1 MKCGDYFCKTR
12 RAWPCNP
19 KVESL
24 NLLFFFY
31 FGIIYLLLHAIFK
44 ININWNVM
52 VKAPAAWEGKR
63 LQKMSEER
71 CILQG
76 AANEMNDLQSVV
88 RRANCEWREGV
99 QHGSLRHESGCK
111 LCCKCGKK
119 PPTFPQRGKAKMHA
133 TRYTTR
139 VHFCCKFLLQEK
151 TKMHEARTTMQAS
164 WKVGSRWTES
174 GWNEWSWIVRNE
186 TK

>member
-1 MKCGDYFCKTR
+1 
-12 RAWPCNP
+12 
-19 KVESL
+19 VESL

-88 RRANCEWREGV
+88 RRATCEWREGV
-99 QHGSLRHESGCK
+99 QHGSLRYESGCK
-111 LCCKCGKK
+111 LCCKCGKLNK
-119 PPTFPQRGKAKMHA
+119 LIYLNLCHTIATQGQWVGLFLCLGFCVGKNKRPLNA
-133 TRYTTR
+133 
-139 VHFCCKFLLQEK
+139 
-151 TKMHEARTTMQAS
+151 ARTTMQAS
-164 WKVGSRWTES
+164 
-174 GWNEWSWIVRNE
+174 
-186 TK
+186 